1 MFTPNFD
8 NLLAVLRHEAPS
20 RPTLFEFILNGPLRT
35 QLAGEDPTQEDAWLG
50 DYRQRIMAYQ
60 AAGYD
65 FAVVG
70 GSSFGFPAG
79 EARHDKSRSM
89 NEGNVISDRESFA
102 AYAWQDPEAHDYG
115 RLRDIAPYLP
125 EGMKLIVCC
134 PGGVL
139 ENVMSLVG
147 YERICYMIIDEPD
160 FAREIFDAVG
170 SRLLR
175 YFELSVQYETVGAII
190 SNDDWGFNSQTML
203 PPELMREYVFPWHK
217 RIVAAAHAVG
227 KPAILHSCG
236 NLELVM
242 EDIIEDMRFDGK
254 HSYEDKICPVEE
266 AYDRWGSR
274 LAILGGLD
282 LDFVCRSTPAEV
294 HTRARA
300 MLDRSAL
307 KGSYGLGTGNSVPEY
322 VPTENYFAMITAAT
336 DQW

>member
-20 RPTLFEFILNGPLRT
+20 RPTLFEFLLNGPLRV
-35 QLAGEDPTQEDAWLG
+35 QLAGEDPTKEDEWLG
-50 DYRQRIMAYQ
+50 EYRLRINAFR

-65 FAVVG
+65 YAVVG
-70 GSSFGFPAG
+70 GANFGFPAG

-89 NEGNVISDRESFA
+89 NEGNVIFDRASFE
-102 AYAWQDPEAHDYG
+102 AYPWQDPESHDYG

-125 EGMKLIVCC
+125 EGMKLICCC

-147 YERICYMIIDEPD
+147 YESTCYMIIDEPD
-160 FAREIFDAVG
+160 FAKAVFDAVG

-175 YFELSVQYETVGAII
+175 YIELCLPYDTVGAII
-190 SNDDWGFNSQTML
+190 SNDDWGFNSQVML
-203 PPELMREYVFPWHK
+203 PPDAMREYVFPWHR
-217 RIVAAAHAVG
+217 RIVAAAHAAG

-236 NLELVM
+236 NLETVM
-242 EDIIEDMRFDGK
+242 EDIIEDMQFDGK

-274 LAILGGLD
+274 LAILGGID
-282 LDFVCRSTPAEV
+282 VDFVCRSTPAEV
-294 HTRARA
+294 HARSRA
-300 MLDRSAL
+300 MLDRSAT
-307 KGSYGLGTGNSVPEY
+307 KGSYALGTGNSVPEY